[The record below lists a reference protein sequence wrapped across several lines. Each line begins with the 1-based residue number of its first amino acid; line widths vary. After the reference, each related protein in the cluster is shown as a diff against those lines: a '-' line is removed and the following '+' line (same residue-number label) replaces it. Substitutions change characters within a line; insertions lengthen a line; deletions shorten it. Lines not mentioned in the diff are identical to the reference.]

1 MLQYCLPVPA
11 REAESLRAQ
20 LAAMKV
26 ERDFWVE
33 QARALQN
40 HLQTVLRG
48 QASILEQMARSAV
61 GADDVHAA
69 IAQMGQELRQPLT
82 TVEATVALAA
92 AARDGSQGTYTSRH
106 QDPPLTVNGKS
117 HSEYCKW
124 IAQRDKERYGDR

>member
-1 MLQYCLPVPA
+1 MLKWVRDLATKSSPMSG

-33 QARALQN
+33 QARTLQN

-48 QASILEQMARSAV
+48 QASILDQMARSAV

-92 AARDGSQGTYTSRH
+92 AARDGSQGAYTAVGRSSPHR
-106 QDPPLTVNGKS
+106 L
-117 HSEYCKW
+117 E
-124 IAQRDKERYGDR
+124 ARR